1 MAQIESIFSGLR
13 RFAIRLSEPFVRLG
27 PLAEGWFRPLPI
39 LPFVYLPSVDELK
52 VDTAKL
58 DRPNADYLRSGK
70 IFQKNISSL

>member
-1 MAQIESIFSGLR
+1 M
-13 RFAIRLSEPFVRLG
+13 RLG
-27 PLAEGWFRPLPI
+27 PLAGGWFRPLPI

-70 IFQKNISSL
+70 IFQKNISLL